1 MSFQPAAG
9 VCDDAAEAGR
19 LENCEEQ
26 LHLVEGTDARGG
38 DIPLRVWLPL
48 RHSHLFIAR
57 CV

>member
-1 MSFQPAAG
+1 MTTSFQPAAS
-9 VCDDAAEAGR
+9 VWDDAAEAGAG
-19 LENCEEQ
+19 NSEEQ
-26 LHLVEGTDARGG
+26 LLREAAAARGG